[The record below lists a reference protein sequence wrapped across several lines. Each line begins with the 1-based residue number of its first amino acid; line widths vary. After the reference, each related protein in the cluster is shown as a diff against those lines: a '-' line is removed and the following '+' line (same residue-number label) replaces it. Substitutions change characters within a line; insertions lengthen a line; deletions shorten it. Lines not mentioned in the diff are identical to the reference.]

1 MVVATF
7 LNFFDILDNF
17 LLKMF
22 QISLSTNK
30 TDYISEEP
38 SNLQSVV
45 LPVNFSSFKVD
56 YNRKYNHA
64 GKTIDLKYRL
74 STP

>member
-1 MVVATF
+1 
-7 LNFFDILDNF
+7 
-17 LLKMF
+17 MF

-38 SNLQSVV
+38 SNLQSMV